1 MRDTTKKH
9 LKPIRV
15 EPSVTLERKSSGM
28 GLAVTL
34 EVLLLY
40 LGLLGYIFCNTT
52 ALDMGIPAWA
62 VVLITALSFGVM
74 IFIVWYKRVFFSI
87 AGGIAALSL
96 LTYKV
101 SFPMYAG
108 LWRALVVCYNY
119 TIHLLASQ
127 PTYGSYVNYMT
138 MDLENILE
146 NPTVLSRYFY
156 TAVILLSLIAAL
168 FFALALFRRVPIMVA
183 FIVPGIGLVPLFFY
197 GIVPHYIAF
206 SVFLS
211 ALIGCYGQSIVQQMS
226 RWRVKAPKEKKSR
239 KEKRSTKTKVKKQ
252 RTYLST
258 RERFSFA
265 AGHGSFGMVVAVV
278 MLVITVG
285 TAAFIYSRPI
295 LQMDQFREKL
305 DTLSENALNVVFR
318 KTYEKQLN
326 VAGYMEEGQ
335 TLGLQVPS
343 WRRLKVLTV
352 TSQTGTP
359 IYLRYRTTVEL
370 TENGWTTGDEDFS
383 ADLSQYVYYDF
394 CEYTQYYNFLN
405 LTAPSGD
412 PLTSGLD
419 NVESEEEGYITDQIT
434 VYPHYKASNLL
445 GLPGGITTNVPIG
458 DYERLERKNDTLLL
472 SNDTPRDRSYMFRV
486 TSPVLSSNVYLTNF
500 DKALQSYFSIR
511 SQYGEN
517 DPYMSREVEYSSFV
531 YRHYLD
537 IPSEIKNNVGSMAR
551 EIVKPY
557 TTKLQ
562 HVQAIERYMREN
574 YEYSAQKLKLT
585 RSDGTDA
592 NAYDYL
598 NYFLFQN
605 EKKEG
610 YCTLFASSMVAML
623 RSIGYPAR
631 VATGYYATP
640 YYVGVDQYAA
650 DIMDYNYHAW
660 VEVYF
665 DGMGW
670 LSFEPTPD
678 FGVERNYHLL
688 ELVDEGKEL
697 EEPTIEIEYDG
708 IQEYNKY
715 PKELP
720 DPKEPTE
727 EKDPLA
733 NLINNNLQ
741 LGNWAK
747 VILLIVRV
755 LLVLLLIL
763 AILLITELIRR
774 KSIAR
779 MFKVSPAEGV
789 RRGYYL
795 ILRLMQMRGFKFF
808 EGELLEE
815 FARRADNLELAALP
829 LTSIVPI
836 LQKAL
841 YSPMEVSDEERQAV
855 AAYVQALNKTS
866 FRYANIFKKFWY
878 KWTLWKKPKHPQMIW
893 SFK

>member
-1 MRDTTKKH
+1 MRDLTKKH

-15 EPSVTLERKSSGM
+15 EPSVTVGRKEGGM
-28 GLAVTL
+28 GFAVAL

-62 VVLITALSFGVM
+62 VVLITALSFGLM
-74 IFIVWYKRVFFSI
+74 ILVVWYKRVFFSI
-87 AGGIAALSL
+87 AGGLAGLSL

-101 SFPMYAG
+101 SFPMFAG
-108 LWRALVVCYNY
+108 MWRALEVCYNY
-119 TIHLLASQ
+119 TIHLLATQ

-138 MDLENILE
+138 MDLDNILE
-146 NPTVLSRYFY
+146 NPTVLTRYFY
-156 TAVILLSLIAAL
+156 TAVILLSVIAAL

-183 FIVPGIGLVPLFFY
+183 FIVPGVGLVPLFFY

-226 RWRVKAPKEKKSR
+226 RRRAKAPRVKKSR
-239 KEKRSTKTKVKKQ
+239 KERKVKVKKQ
-252 RTYLST
+252 RTYLTT

-278 MLVITVG
+278 MLAITVG

-295 LQMDQFREKL
+295 LQMEQFRETL
-305 DTLSENALNVVFR
+305 DTLSEDALNIVFR

-326 VAGYMEEGQ
+326 VAGYMEEGE
-335 TLGLQVPS
+335 TLDLQVPS

-359 IYLRYRTTVEL
+359 VYLRYRTTVQL
-370 TENGWTTGDEDFS
+370 NENGWTTGDQAFS
-383 ADLSQYVYYDF
+383 EDLSQYVYYDF
-394 CEYTQYYNFLN
+394 CEYTQYYNFLK
-405 LTAPSGD
+405 LTAPGGD
-412 PLTSGLD
+412 PLEAGLD
-419 NVESEEEGYITDQIT
+419 NVESEEQGYITDQIT
-434 VYPHYKASNLL
+434 VYPYYKASNLL
-445 GLPGGITTNVPIG
+445 GLPGGITGNIPLS

-486 TSPVLSSNVYLTNF
+486 TSPVLSSNIYLTNF
-500 DKALQSYFSIR
+500 DAALQSYFDIR
-511 SQYGEN
+511 NQYGEN
-517 DPYMSREVEYSSFV
+517 DPYMSREMEYSSFV
-531 YRHYLD
+531 YRHYMEL
-537 IPSEIKNNVGSMAR
+537 PSEVKNTVAPLAR

-562 HVQAIERYMREN
+562 HVQAIERYFRNEFK
-574 YEYSAQKLKLT
+574 YSTQKLKLT
-585 RSDGTDA
+585 RSDGTA
-592 NAYDYL
+592 ASAYDYI

-610 YCTLFASSMVAML
+610 YCTLFASSMVSML

-631 VATGYYATP
+631 VVTGYYATP
-640 YYVGVDQYAA
+640 YYVGVDQYAV

-670 LSFEPTPD
+670 LSFEPTPG
-678 FGVERNYHLL
+678 FGVERNYYLL

-697 EEPTIEIEYDG
+697 EAPTIEIEYDG

-720 DPKEPTE
+720 DPKEPEE

-733 NLINNNLQ
+733 NLLNNNLQ

-747 VILLIVRV
+747 VILIIVRI
-755 LLVLLLIL
+755 LLVILLLV
-763 AILLITELIRR
+763 AIIVATELMRR
-774 KSIAR
+774 KSIER
-779 MFKVSPAEGV
+779 MLKASPAEGV

-795 ILRLMQMRGFKFF
+795 ILRLMQLRGFKFF

-815 FARRADNLELAALP
+815 FARRADNLELAELP
-829 LTSIVPI
+829 LSPIVPV

-841 YSPMEVSDEERQAV
+841 YSPLEVSEEERQAV
-855 AAYVQALNKTS
+855 AAYVQALNKSS

>member
-1 MRDTTKKH
+1 MRDTTKKR

-15 EPSVTLERKSSGM
+15 EPSVTTERKGDSM
-28 GLAVTL
+28 GLSVAL
-34 EVLLLY
+34 ELLLLY

-62 VVLITALSFGVM
+62 VVLITALSFGLM
-74 IFIVWYKRVFFSI
+74 ILLVWYKRVFFSI
-87 AGGIAALSL
+87 AGGLAALSL
-96 LTYKV
+96 LTYKI
-101 SFPMYAG
+101 SFPMFAG
-108 LWRALVVCYNY
+108 MWRALVVCYNY

-138 MDLENILE
+138 MDLDNILE
-146 NPTVLSRYFY
+146 NPTVLTRYFY
-156 TAVILLSLIAAL
+156 SAVILLSLIAAL

-226 RWRVKAPKEKKSR
+226 RRRVKAPKNKK
-239 KEKRSTKTKVKKQ
+239 KGKRERV
-252 RTYLST
+252 YLST
-258 RERFSFA
+258 RERFAFA
-265 AGHGSFGMVVAVV
+265 AGHGNFGMVVAAV
-278 MLVITVG
+278 MLAITVG

-295 LQMDQFREKL
+295 LQMEQFRETL

-326 VAGYMEEGQ
+326 VAGYMQEGD
-335 TLGLQVPS
+335 TLSLQMPT

-359 IYLRYRTTVEL
+359 IYLRYRTTVDL
-370 TENGWTTGDEDFS
+370 TEDGWTTGDEEFS
-383 ADLSQYVYYDF
+383 KDLSQYVYYDF
-394 CEYTQYYNFLN
+394 CEYTQYYNFLK
-405 LTAPSGD
+405 LTAPGGD
-412 PLTSGLD
+412 PLTAGLD
-419 NVESEEEGYITDQIT
+419 NVESEEQGYITDQIT
-434 VYPHYKASNLL
+434 VYPHYKVSKLL
-445 GLPGGITTNVPIG
+445 GLPGGITANVPIG
-458 DYERLERKNDTLLL
+458 DYERLERQNDTLLI
-472 SNDTPRDRSYMFRV
+472 SNERPRDRSYMFRV
-486 TSPVLSSNVYLTNF
+486 ASPVLSSNIYLTNF
-500 DKALQSYFSIR
+500 DAALQSYFNIR

-517 DPYMSREVEYSSFV
+517 DPYMSREMEYSSFV
-531 YRHYLD
+531 YRHYMDL
-537 IPSEIKNNVGSMAR
+537 PSDLKNSVGPLAR
-551 EIVKPY
+551 EIINPY

-562 HVQAIERYMREN
+562 HVQAIERYLRSN
-574 YEYSAQKLKLT
+574 YTYAAQKLKLT
-585 RSDGTDA
+585 RQDGTAA

-610 YCTLFASSMVAML
+610 YCTLFASSMVSML
-623 RSIGYPAR
+623 RSVGYPAR

-640 YYVGVDQYAA
+640 YYVGVDRYSA

-665 DGMGW
+665 DGLGW
-670 LSFEPTPD
+670 LSFDPTPG

-688 ELVDEGKEL
+688 EVVDEGKEL

-741 LGNWAK
+741 GNWAK
-747 VILLIVRV
+747 VILLVVRI
-755 LLVLLLIL
+755 LLV
-763 AILLITELIRR
+763 ILLVVAIFVITELIRR

-779 MFKVSPAEGV
+779 MLRLPPAEGV
-789 RRGYYL
+789 RCGYYL
-795 ILRLMQMRGFKFF
+795 ILRLMQLRGFKFF

-815 FARRADNLELAALP
+815 FARRADNLELAELP
-829 LTSIVPI
+829 LSSIVPI

-841 YSPMEVSDEERQAV
+841 YSPLEVSTEERQAV
-855 AAYVQALNKTS
+855 ADYVQALDKSS